1 MKILRLS
8 AENLKRLVA
17 VEIIPDPAN
26 AIVTIAGRNGQGK
39 SSILDSILW
48 ALGGA
53 GVIQGEPIRQGETKA
68 RVRLELGDGREVE
81 LIAERTFEEG
91 KSKLTFKNAN
101 GSKTKLP
108 PQEMADSLIGALSFN
123 PMAFSRLKAREQFD
137 QLRKIAHL
145 DIDLD
150 ALDAANA
157 EDYERRRDINREA
170 DRNRKAAEL
179 IPISVAHTTHD
190 AASIQRELL
199 EAGKRNEALSE
210 RREKRRAFE
219 NSLRILERRIEERET
234 EVARLRSV
242 ADEMEKENLGF
253 LADELNERRSAL
265 KTAGDIPELVD
276 VADLVQRLNAAQEA
290 NREAE
295 AARADETRRKAL
307 NATAGELEAQSAAL
321 TSAMDARASQKAT
334 AISGAALP
342 VPGLGF
348 GDGIVTY
355 NGLPFD
361 QAGTAERWR
370 VCVAVAMASNPK
382 LRVIRVDEG
391 SLLDNES
398 MNVLREM
405 AETHDFQVWCE
416 VVDDNPESGFVIE
429 DGTVKEST

>member
-1 MKILRLS
+1 MKIFRLT
-8 AENLKRLVA
+8 AENIKRLRA
-17 VEIIPDPAN
+17 VEITPDG
-26 AIVTIAGRNGQGK
+26 AIVTIAGKNGQGK

-53 GVIQGEPIRQGETKA
+53 GVIQGEPIRKGENKA
-68 RVRLELGDGREVE
+68 RVKLELGDGHEVE

-108 PQEMADSLIGALSFN
+108 PQEMADSLIGALSFD

-137 QLRKIAHL
+137 ALRKIANL
-145 DIDLD
+145 DVDLD

-157 EDYERRRDINREA
+157 EDYERRREINREA

-179 IPISVAHTTHD
+179 IPIAVA
-190 AASIQRELL
+190 AAVVDVAGIQQQLRD
-199 EAGKRNEALSE
+199 AGKRNETLSE

-219 NSLRILERRIEERET
+219 KSIEECDTLAASARERAAEMRQKAEFLENQAMDLEASSREKRET
-234 EVARLRSV
+234 
-242 ADEMEKENLGF
+242 
-253 LADELNERRSAL
+253 LAASDP
-265 KTAGDIPELVD
+265 IPDPVD
-276 VADLVQRLNAAQEA
+276 VADLLQQLEAAQQA

-295 AARADETRRKAL
+295 AAKADENRRKAL
-307 NATAGELEAQSAAL
+307 NATAKELEDQSEAL
-321 TSAMDARASQKAT
+321 TAAMAARTEEKAA
-334 AISGAALP
+334 AIARAALP

-355 NGLPFD
+355 NGIPFD

-370 VCVAVAMASNPK
+370 VCIAVAMANNPK

-391 SLLDNES
+391 SLLDSDS
-398 MNVLREM
+398 MDVLREM
-405 AETHDFQVWCE
+405 AEEHDFQVWCE

-429 DGTVKEST
+429 DGMVKE